1 MFKNA
6 ACLISVLMS
15 FSSFLFGFDKDRLGE
30 HLKKALNEDER
41 IVIKVGEPK
50 ESDLGDLLEVPI
62 TRGSGAQAQ
71 EQTVYITKDET
82 KYFCGVV
89 FDLTV
94 DPDQERADK
103 INVSDSYSKGKRSA
117 PVTLVEFSDL
127 QCGYCRKAHLALEKE
142 LYKEYSKKEVR
153 LVFKHFPL
161 GGHKWAEPAA
171 VAAQC
176 AGEQGEDK
184 FWGMIDLVFE
194 NSSSINPAN
203 GRKKT
208 LFYGRELGLNTVR
221 LKKCMDGKEALGK
234 VNKDKSEG
242 LSVGVRSTP
251 TFFVNGRMLRGFRD
265 FKPFKPLIDRK
276 LKDAKK

>member
-1 MFKNA
+1 MGV
-6 ACLISVLMS
+6 ST
-15 FSSFLFGFDKDRLGE
+15 FLYALDKKHLGD
-30 HLKKALNEDER
+30 HIKKALNEDER
-41 IVIKVGEPK
+41 ITIKVGEPK
-50 ESDLGDLLEVPI
+50 KSDFGDLLEVPI

-71 EQTVYITKDET
+71 EQTIYITKDEK
-82 KYFCGVV
+82 KYFYGVV

-103 INVSDSYSKGKRSA
+103 INVSNSYSKGKRSA

-127 QCGYCRKAHLALEKE
+127 QCGYCRKAHFALEKE
-142 LYKEYSKKEVR
+142 LYKEYSKKKVR

-184 FWGMIDLVFE
+184 FWGMIELIFK
-194 NSSSINPAN
+194 NSSSINPGN
-203 GRKKT
+203 VRKKT
-208 LFYGRELGLNTVR
+208 LSYAGKLGLNTGR
-221 LKKCMDGKEALGK
+221 LRKCMDGEEALKK

-251 TFFVNGRMLRGFRD
+251 TFFVNGRMIRGFRN
-265 FKPFKPLIDRK
+265 FKNFKPLIDRK